1 MSCSQRQKTDLI
13 VSWSVFALLL
23 ISYWLTSPHTVSYWD
38 CPEYVAAAWRLEI
51 GHPPGN
57 PVWMLVER
65 IVTMLAPA
73 GKYAALAINL
83 SSGLFTAFAGFF
95 LSRSIFAMALF
106 TFGKGASHNRRK
118 LFYAAG
124 GALCGA
130 LAFGWCDSTWYS
142 AVEAEV
148 YAMSIFMTS
157 LCLWLMLKWA
167 SISDPA
173 ASRRYLILIAY
184 LFGLSLGIHQLNL
197 LLIPALAVIW
207 GIKRGIRSRIRQ
219 ILLIGLS
226 FVAVAMVLVGMM
238 PSTIALAAAIEL
250 FAVNELGLPFLWG
263 VGIYVVLLAFSL
275 LLAVVTTSSSTNRGV
290 ISISLI
296 PALFLSGIF
305 IIAGN
310 FSIGLAL
317 SALGA
322 VLLVRPNHFNR
333 GRLNLCVWM
342 LAMMLT
348 GYSAYAIIPIR
359 GSIPSP
365 ANSAMPG
372 EPFSFASYQARE
384 QYGGAPLLYGQTPYS
399 KPLYVEKF
407 DSAGNP
413 VYSTLYIKRDH
424 PVTIPYEKGA
434 LIRDPYN
441 LLTQDDS
448 ALNRKAVAS
457 DHDAY
462 IVEGYRPKTV
472 LTPELNMWL
481 PRITSRNA
489 ADLASFADWTGMTN
503 DNMTEVEISEAVDS
517 ADRLVSRL
525 DASGKRTNPKALRPT
540 YTQHLK
546 MLLGY
551 QTGYMYFRYLLWNFS
566 GRQNDIASTG
576 EVEHGNFITGFPLI
590 DNAMLG
596 AEESL
601 PPEAGSRNK
610 GRNRYFMIPLLLGI
624 AGIIWLLMPRPRRRE
639 TCAVIAML
647 FIMTGIAIVVYLNQ
661 GPGEPRERDYSFLGS
676 YMAFSIWIG
685 FGAIAVARVGERL
698 TRTPIFFILP
708 LLAVIWMLKENYDDH
723 DRSGRRAASNL
734 TANILNSLDRD
745 AIIFVNGDNYTFPLW
760 YLQEVEGIR
769 RDVRVVNY
777 AYLSL
782 PRYAANLMKEWESS
796 APVPS
801 VLNRGDFIY
810 NALLFAKVPG
820 KTDTVDA
827 AEALRALAA
836 SPDGTFPSRYARL
849 CLPDGSQTV
858 IDLRK
863 LSSTGKTSIADF
875 RNLFIFNIIAANTD
889 SVKPRPIYW
898 LNSMPS
904 KSTAG
909 LSNMLK
915 PELYARRL
923 SGTYSPDS
931 VTDEKESL
939 AALPLLLP
947 PNDMGREVY
956 MDGAPSG
963 QVAFQRAALTQAA
976 RRMLRS
982 GLKGEAVETAR
993 LIDSLFNT
1001 DPRTFKAVTSGDT
1014 IFSTGKEYGRLLLDL
1029 ADSTGD
1035 EKLRRRGEEIL
1046 EAENERLQA
1055 WKRYRKALPPR
1066 LRSKMATI
1074 K

>member
-1 MSCSQRQKTDLI
+1 MSWGIFT
-13 VSWSVFALLL
+13 LLL

-65 IVTMLAPA
+65 IITMLAPS
-73 GKYAALAINL
+73 GKYAALAVNL

-106 TFGKGASHNRRK
+106 TFGPGASHK
-118 LFYAAG
+118 KKSLIYAAG

-167 SISDPA
+167 TITDPA
-173 ASRRYLILIAY
+173 AARRYLILIAY

-207 GIKRGIRSRIRQ
+207 GIKRGIRSRLRQ
-219 ILLIGLS
+219 VVLVILS
-226 FVAVAMVLVGMM
+226 FAAVAMVLVAMM
-238 PSTIALAAAIEL
+238 PSTIALAAAFEL
-250 FAVNELGLPFLWG
+250 IAVNELGLPFLWG
-263 VGIYVVLLAFSL
+263 VGIYVATLALSL
-275 LLAVVTTSSSTNRGV
+275 LLAVMVTSRSTNWGT
-290 ISISLI
+290 ISMSLI

-305 IIAGN
+305 IVAGN
-310 FSIGLAL
+310 FAIGAAL
-317 SALGA
+317 SALA
-322 VLLVRPNHFNR
+322 AILLVRPNHFNA

-348 GYSAYAIIPIR
+348 GYSAYALIPIR

-365 ANSAMPG
+365 ANAAMPG

-384 QYGGAPLLYGQTPYS
+384 QYGGAPLLYGHTPYS
-399 KPLYVEKF
+399 KPLFIEKL
-407 DSAGNP
+407 DSTGKA
-413 VYSTLYIKRDH
+413 VYSSFYIKRDH
-424 PVTIPYEKGA
+424 PVTVPYENGA
-434 LIRDPYN
+434 LIRDPYK
-441 LLTQDDS
+441 LLTPDDS
-448 ALNRKAVAS
+448 IFNSKALSSGR
-457 DHDAY
+457 DAY
-462 IVEGYRPKTV
+462 IIESYRPKTM
-472 LTPELNMWL
+472 LTPELDMWL
-481 PRITSRNA
+481 PRITSRDA
-489 ADLASFADWTGMTN
+489 SDLPSFADWTGMTPET
-503 DNMTEVEISEAVDS
+503 MTEVEISESIDS
-517 ADRLVSRL
+517 TGRLVTRL
-525 DASGKRTNPKALRPT
+525 DAAGKRTASKALRPT
-540 YTQHLK
+540 YIQHLR

-576 EVEHGNFITGFPLI
+576 EVEHGNFITGFPII

-596 AEESL
+596 AEDSL
-601 PPEAGSRNK
+601 PPHAGSRNK

-624 AGIIWLLMPRPRRRE
+624 AGIVWLLMPRPRRRE

-647 FIMTGIAIVVYLNQ
+647 FIMTGLAIVVYLNQ

-676 YMAFSIWIG
+676 YMAYSIWIG
-685 FGAIAVARVGERL
+685 FGAIAVARLGERF
-698 TRTPIFFILP
+698 TRTPVFFIFP
-708 LLAVIWMLKENYDDH
+708 LLAVAWMLKENYDDH

-734 TANILNSLDRD
+734 TANILNSLDRN

-760 YLQEVEGIR
+760 YMQEVEGLR

-777 AYLSL
+777 AYLAL

-801 VLNRGDFIY
+801 VLKRGDFIC
-810 NALLFAKVPG
+810 NALLFAKVPD
-820 KTDTVDA
+820 KADTVDA
-827 AEALRALAA
+827 TEALLALAD
-836 SPDGTFPSRYARL
+836 SPDGTFPSRYARVT
-849 CLPDGSQTV
+849 LPDGTKSV

-863 LSSTGKTSIADF
+863 LSSTGKTSIAEF
-875 RNLFIFNIIAANTD
+875 RKLFIFNIIAANANNNG
-889 SVKPRPIYW
+889 SRPIYW

-904 KSTAG
+904 KSAAG
-909 LSNMLK
+909 FDTMLK
-915 PELYARRL
+915 PELFARRL
-923 SGTYSPDS
+923 VGATCSDS
-931 VTDEKESL
+931 ITDERESL
-939 AALPLLLP
+939 AALPLILP
-947 PNDMGREVY
+947 PNDSGREVY

-963 QVAFQRAALTQAA
+963 QVAFQRASLTQAA
-976 RRMLRS
+976 LRMLRG
-982 GLKGEAVETAR
+982 GLKAEAVKTA
-993 LIDSLFNT
+993 LLTDSLFNA
-1001 DPRTFKAVTSGDT
+1001 DPRTFKAVTTGDT
-1014 IFSTGKEYGRLLLDL
+1014 IFSTGKEFGKLLLEL

-1035 EKLRRRGEEIL
+1035 EKLRRRGEQIL
-1046 EAENERLQA
+1046 EAEKERTEA